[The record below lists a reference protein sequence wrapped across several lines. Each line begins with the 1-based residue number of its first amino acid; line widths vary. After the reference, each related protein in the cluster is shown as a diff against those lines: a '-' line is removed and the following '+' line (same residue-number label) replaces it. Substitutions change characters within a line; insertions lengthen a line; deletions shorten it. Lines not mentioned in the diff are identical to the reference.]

1 MFAGIGSKVGNL
13 RRYWKL
19 YLKRIA
25 RYGMISVF
33 LCIVVALFL
42 GVSNTLTGVNIDFF
56 YYIVG
61 IVLSSLRLFILM
73 CLGNI
78 DRIKRVPRKRT
89 VKTNRVSKTGAR
101 PRVSYSDM
109 YRRKVS

>member
-1 MFAGIGSKVGNL
+1 MFAGVKSKVSSI

-19 YLKRIA
+19 YFKRIL

-78 DRIKRVPRKRT
+78 DRIKRVPRKRI
-89 VKTNRVSKTGAR
+89 VKTNRVSKPKIKHKKT
-101 PRVSYSDM
+101 SSDL
-109 YRRKVS
+109 YKRKVS